1 MTALLRREAGLRT
14 GRRLTHV
21 FHMTVPGSERVLL
34 ITDAAVNVQPDIET
48 KMQAILNAVDLAHAL
63 GIEEPRVAILS
74 GTEEAT
80 PKMPSSMEAAALAG
94 RAKGEVS
101 GALVHG
107 PLRSEEHTSELQS
120 LMRSSYA
127 VFC

>member
-74 GTEEAT
+74 GPEEAT
-80 PKMPSSMEAAALAG
+80 PTMPSSMGAAARAARRG
-94 RAKGEVS
+94 RAWCRERGC
-101 GALVHG
+101 
-107 PLRSEEHTSELQS
+107 P
-120 LMRSSYA
+120 
-127 VFC
+127 

>member
-1 MTALLRREAGLRT
+1 
-14 GRRLTHV
+14 
-21 FHMTVPGSERVLL
+21 MTVPGSERVLL

-80 PKMPSSMEAAALAG
+80 PKMPSSMEAAALAE

-107 PLRSEEHTSELQS
+107 PLAFDNAISPEAAPDEKAFPRDQRTP
-120 LMRSSYA
+120 
-127 VFC
+127 